1 MANAWNELY
10 WGDGFWGLQN
20 DGAVSLTSSLLSTN
34 LGTVFGGDVIGW
46 GTQAWGE
53 NAWGD
58 LGNAIAFPSGE
69 QLTIYTGDEEGIGS
83 ATVNLSTLLLNT
95 TTDTVTINF
104 IYDVTGQQL
113 NSTVNSVFGGE
124 SIFAEV
130 TTPGTNTTWGQ
141 FEWGTYAWNQIA
153 GAAVL
158 QGEELISVSVGVDI
172 TGVQLNTVTGDA
184 FAGGSV
190 DEAPTGVISNTTVN
204 SVFAGENVI
213 IEVNTPGTATTWG
226 QNAWGQA
233 AWGQITGILA
243 QQGDESIT
251 GTGVIDLTGSQINTT
266 TGTFIVIGDANVPLS
281 TNILNVTVNSVL
293 AVLDVDVQV
302 TSPGDLPWGVTDWG
316 YGSWGNIGGMDVSQG
331 GEEVVV
337 PSVEVDVIGQQLNT
351 TTGSTSIIGNANI
364 DVSTNVLNISL
375 GDEEAIPNTQVTLST
390 NLLTLSLGTATGETL
405 STISVV
411 GVTVTS
417 QVGRVYVSAWAVV
430 DIGVTNAWTV
440 VDIAA

>member
-1 MANAWNELY
+1 MANTWGELS
-10 WGDGFWGLQN
+10 WGNGFWSLQN
-20 DGAVSLTSSLLSTN
+20 DGGITLSSSLLSTN

-58 LGNAIAFPSGE
+58 LGNAIVSPSGE
-69 QLTIYTGDEEGIGS
+69 QLTVYTGDEESAGS
-83 ATVNLSTLLLNT
+83 SIVDVSTLLLNI
-95 TTDTVTINF
+95 TTDTVNINF
-104 IYDVTGQQL
+104 IYDVNGQAL
-113 NSTVNSVFGGE
+113 N
-124 SIFAEV
+124 
-130 TTPGTNTTWGQ
+130 
-141 FEWGTYAWNQIA
+141 
-153 GAAVL
+153 L
-158 QGEELISVSVGVDI
+158 
-172 TGVQLNTVTGDA
+172 
-184 FAGGSV
+184 
-190 DEAPTGVISNTTVN
+190 TVN
-204 SVFAGENVI
+204 SVFAGESIFVEI
-213 IEVNTPGTATTWG
+213 STPGSPTTWG
-226 QNAWGQA
+226 QYEWGSYGWSQITGIA
-233 AWGQITGILA
+233 AVQGEELISISIDTNTTGVQLNTTTGTAVAGASAEVSPTGVISNVSVNSVFAGENIIIEVTTPGSPTTWGENTWGSASWGQITGTVI

-251 GTGVIDLTGSQINTT
+251 GTGAIDLIGSQINTT
-266 TGTFIVIGDANVPLS
+266 TGTFIITADANLTLD
-281 TNILNVTVNSVL
+281 TNLLNVTVNSVL
-293 AVLDVDVQV
+293 AVLDVAVQV
-302 TSPGDLPWGVTDWG
+302 TSPGDLPWGATDWG
-316 YGSWGNIGGMDVSQG
+316 YGSWGNIGGMDISQG

-375 GDEEAIPNTQVTLST
+375 GNEEATPNTQVTLST

>member
-10 WGDGFWGLQN
+10 WGEGFWGLQN
-20 DGAVSLTSSLLSTN
+20 DGAASLTSSLLSTN

-124 SIFAEV
+124 SVFIPI
-130 TTPGTNTTWGQ
+130 TTPGSPITWGQ
-141 FEWGTYAWNQIA
+141 YTWGTYDWNQITGVA
-153 GAAVL
+153 TL
-158 QGEELISVSVGVDI
+158 QGEELASISVDTNT
-172 TGVQLNTVTGDA
+172 TGVQLNTTTATAV
-184 FAGGSV
+184 AGASAEV
-190 DEAPTGVISNTTVN
+190 FPTGAVANVSIN

-266 TGTFIVIGDANVPLS
+266 TGTFTVIGDANLTLN
-281 TNILNVTVNSVL
+281 TNLLNVTVNSVL
-293 AVLDVDVQV
+293 AVLDVAVQV
-302 TSPGDLPWGVTDWG
+302 TSPGDLPWGTTVWG
-316 YGSWGNIGGMDVSQG
+316 YGSWGNIGGMDVEQG

-337 PSVEVDVIGQQLNT
+337 PSIEVDVIGQQLNT